1 MGILIFIAGFVL
13 AGNVANASNAMLSIL
28 CFVGGFGLM
37 FLGAK
42 LDGGR

>member
-1 MGILIFIAGFVL
+1 MGILIFLVGFAL
-13 AGNVANASNAMLSIL
+13 AGNTANASNGMLSVL